1 MKIPAH
7 VGLWKTDADWAP
19 ARLQSPSVSGRLAGG
34 GGTDDSFARLL
45 EVYLVSQLDLGN
57 SHGDFPGHKN
67 LSTTRGL
74 VIEQYAVAAE
84 HAVGLPA
91 PSTPYSIAAHVQ

>member
-1 MKIPAH
+1 MLACGKQMLTGPQQDCNLLVSLGDLLAA
-7 VGLWKTDADWAP
+7 VELTTV
-19 ARLQSPSVSGRLAGG
+19 LQGCC
-34 GGTDDSFARLL
+34 